1 MKIAS
6 QTVFSG
12 PNNTV
17 QHTFFTR
24 ADPRTHGLRA
34 KYTISPSHTVLAT
47 LENTVSDSGFR
58 ASPSS
63 INGHQAFQSVHSRP

>member
-1 MKIAS
+1 MKTVS

-17 QHTFFTR
+17 QHTLFTR
-24 ADPRTHGLRA
+24 AGPRTHSLRA
-34 KYTISPSHTVLAT
+34 KYTRSPSHTVLT
-47 LENTVSDSGFR
+47 MLENTVSEGRFR

-63 INGHQAFQSVHSRP
+63 INGHEAFQSVHSRP